1 MTSQAIESEAH
12 ADEFEKVRRT
22 ELLISNLLRAGVL
35 ASVALVVLGTIITFI
50 HHPGYLT
57 SSDEMDALRDA
68 RNGFPTTVPAVVSG
82 LADFDGRAFVMAGLL
97 LLIATPIMRVAVS
110 VFAFIQLGDRTFTV
124 VTTAVLTLLILAL
137 ILGKAGG

>member
-1 MTSQAIESEAH
+1 MTTEVLETTAAT
-12 ADEFEKVRRT
+12 DEFERVRRT

-35 ASVALVVLGTIITFI
+35 ASVALVIFGTVITFI

-57 SSDEMDALRDA
+57 SSGELDGLRDA
-68 RNGFPTTVPAVVSG
+68 QNGFPTTLPAVISG
-82 LADFDGRAFVMAGLL
+82 LGSFEGRAFVMAGLL

-124 VTTAVLTLLILAL
+124 ITAAVLTLLMVAL
-137 ILGKAGG
+137 VLGKAGG